1 MAIAYVCNINLH
13 NYICLSTCL
22 RQFCHKNDVERS
34 ICQAQGTDIHLPVT
48 REILGQMCPVLAY
61 LVGDPYLMVMYTSM
75 LTLAF
80 NGLLWPGEF
89 TYSLHV
95 VRVEYVWFHKGEV
108 VLYFPTSK
116 PHQFPFCQQ
125 VRIVPSPQL
134 CPVAA
139 LLRYLHIRPVQPGAL
154 FVTQN
159 NIPVQYPTV
168 LKLFRHLAQFLDLPA
183 ERYTPHSLRIGATT
197 ELYVKEFSDNIIKQ
211 RGQWASAAFQ
221 RYIRSASL

>member
-1 MAIAYVCNINLH
+1 
-13 NYICLSTCL
+13 
-22 RQFCHKNDVERS
+22 
-34 ICQAQGTDIHLPVT
+34 
-48 REILGQMCPVLAY
+48 
-61 LVGDPYLMVMYTSM
+61 MVMYTSM

-116 PHQFPFCQQ
+116 THQFPFCQQ

-134 CPVAA
+134 CLVAA

-154 FVTQN
+154 FVMQN

-183 ERYTPHSLRIGATT
+183 EWYMPHFLRIGATT
-197 ELYVKEFSDNIIKQ
+197 ELYVKGFSNNIIKQ
-211 RGQWASAAFQ
+211 RG
-221 RYIRSASL
+221 R